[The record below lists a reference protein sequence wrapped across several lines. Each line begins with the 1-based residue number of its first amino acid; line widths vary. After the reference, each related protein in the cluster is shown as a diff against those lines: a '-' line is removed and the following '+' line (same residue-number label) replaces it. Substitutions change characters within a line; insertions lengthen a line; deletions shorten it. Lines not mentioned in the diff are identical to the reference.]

1 MEDQERNTAQLE
13 RIGAAMEWRWS
24 SEGEVRK
31 EESGDDVEGSEDGPG
46 ESQEE
51 KTPSSASC

>member
-1 MEDQERNTAQLE
+1 MAHLE
-13 RIGAAMEWRWS
+13 RIGAAMKWRWS

-31 EESGDDVEGSEDGPG
+31 EESRDDAEGSEDGPR

-51 KTPSSASC
+51 RTLSSTSC